1 MSIPNKSINI
11 QEFKNVFKDIPF
23 LILNKKEIVFINSKA
38 KKILCIANK
47 NKEEI
52 HSLLYNN
59 INKKKHETKT
69 TCNNKQIKLIYQKN
83 KDHYLVFIEDL
94 TKQKEQEKNIKTQ
107 LKLFNDIFE
116 NLPVGILLHDYGKLK
131 YVNKEGKRIVGT
143 SDKKKYFNY
152 NILNFLYIDKEKQ
165 KAINRIKK
173 VYVEKKLP
181 PIIYHIKDFKNKEKI
196 VELTTLLFF
205 DEKNKPLS
213 LLIVQDKTEE
223 LKKQQLEIE
232 TRLKIQENKLLKK
245 QNEEKEKLLQELK
258 STHNQLINTINYSD
272 YLFWITDNKLNIQL
286 FNQAFKDYCLRYYNI
301 KLKGGENTLDLQKI
315 MNEQEPSTATTRQR
329 VLKEILQSKS
339 DYSYEI
345 SHFDKMLKKTR
356 IYKITFKPYID
367 KSNTLQNFY
376 CFGHEITEKYEF
388 LQQIENQSLKLNTII
403 QNSPIYLWSLNQ
415 NYELVLFNNK
425 YENLIEFLYGEKP
438 VVGKKLTR
446 GKFEKNK
453 DLIETLNYHYEK
465 AFNGSNENFKLNY
478 ELENGQKITLD
489 VNLFPI
495 VVNNQIK
502 EIAGI
507 ATDITAEI
515 EKQNQLQT
523 LLYENEVLMKEI
535 HHRIKNNLQVISS
548 MLNLQIQNEKNTQ
561 IQNVLKDTQ
570 NRVYSMAIIHQT
582 LYQNKNYS
590 TINVSA
596 TILFLIQNILYSFN
610 RTDIEIESDIEEIVL
625 NVNTAIPIALII
637 NEAITN
643 VVKYAFPEN
652 FTMSEKKVFIQLKRK
667 DFSVELSIK
676 DNGIGIDKKLIQQL
690 SNVGFS
696 IIKALA
702 EQINA
707 QLFISSEKNQGTEI
721 KLLIPLL

>member
-1 MSIPNKSINI
+1 MSIPNKSIDI

-52 HSLLYNN
+52 HSILYNN
-59 INKKKHETKT
+59 INKKKYETKI
-69 TCNNKQIKLIYQKN
+69 TCNNKELKLIHQKN

-131 YVNKEGKRIVGT
+131 YVNKEGKRIIGT
-143 SDKKKYFNY
+143 YDNKKYFNY

-173 VYVEKKLP
+173 VYIEKKLP
-181 PIIYHIKDFKNKEKI
+181 PTIYHIKDFKNKEKI

-205 DEKNKPLS
+205 DEKNQPLS

-232 TRLKIQENKLLKK
+232 TQLKIQENKLLKK

-286 FNQAFKDYCLRYYNI
+286 FNQAFKEYCLRYYNV
-301 KLKGGENTLDLQKI
+301 KLKGGENTFDLQKI
-315 MNEQEPSTATTRQR
+315 MDEQEPSTATTRQR

-345 SHFDKMLKKTR
+345 SHFDKTLKKTR

-367 KSNTLQNFY
+367 ESNTLQNIY

-388 LQQIENQSLKLNTII
+388 IQQIESQALKLNTII

-415 NYELVLFNNK
+415 NYELVLFNSK

-438 VVGKKLTR
+438 VVGKKLSR

-548 MLNLQIQNEKNTQ
+548 MLNLQIQNEENTQ

-610 RTDIEIESDIEEIVL
+610 RTDIEIESDIEEIIL
-625 NVNTAIPIALII
+625 DVNTAIPIALII

-652 FTMSEKKVFIQLKRK
+652 FTMSKKVFIQLKRK
-667 DFSVELSIK
+667 DFSIELSIK
-676 DNGIGIDKKLIQQL
+676 DNGIGIDKKMIQQL

>member
-23 LILNKKEIVFINSKA
+23 LILNKKEIVFINNKA
-38 KKILCIANK
+38 KEILCITSK

-59 INKKKHETKT
+59 VNKKKRETKI
-69 TCNNKQIKLIYQKN
+69 TCNNKELKLIHQKN
-83 KDHYLVFIEDL
+83 KDHYFVFIEDL

-131 YVNKEGKRIVGT
+131 YVNKEGKRIIGT
-143 SDKKKYFNY
+143 SDKKKYYNFNL
-152 NILNFLYIDKEKQ
+152 LNFLYIDKEKQ

-173 VYVEKKLP
+173 VYTEKKLP
-181 PIIYHIKDFKNKEKI
+181 STTYHVKDFKNKEKI
-196 VELTTLLFF
+196 VKVTSLLFF
-205 DEKNKPLS
+205 DEKNQPLS

-232 TRLKIQENKLLKK
+232 TQLKIQENKLLKK
-245 QNEEKEKLLQELK
+245 QNEEKEKLLQEFK

-286 FNQAFKDYCLRYYNI
+286 FNQAFKDYCLRYYNL

-315 MNEQEPSTATTRQR
+315 MNEYEPSTATTRQR
-329 VLKEILQSKS
+329 VLKEILQLKS

-345 SHFDKMLKKTR
+345 SHFDKILKKTR
-356 IYKITFKPYID
+356 IYKITFKPYVNE
-367 KSNTLQNFY
+367 SGTLQNFY

-415 NYELVLFNNK
+415 NYELILFNNK

-438 VVGKKLTR
+438 VVGKKLFR

-548 MLNLQIQNEKNTQ
+548 MLNLQIQNEENTQ

-610 RTDIEIESDIEEIVL
+610 RTDIEIESDIEEIIL
-625 NVNTAIPIALII
+625 DVNTAIPIALII

-676 DNGIGIDKKLIQQL
+676 DNGIGIDKKMIQQL

>member
-23 LILNKKEIVFINSKA
+23 LILNNKEIVFINNKA
-38 KKILCIANK
+38 KKILCIENK
-47 NKEEI
+47 NIKEK

-59 INKKKHETKT
+59 INKKNQKTKIIS
-69 TCNNKQIKLIYQKN
+69 NNKELKLIYQKN
-83 KDHYLVFIEDL
+83 KDHYFVFIEDL

-107 LKLFNDIFE
+107 LKLFNNIFE
-116 NLPVGILLHDYGKLK
+116 NLPVGIFLHDYGKVK
-131 YVNKEGKRIVGT
+131 YVNKEGKKIIGT
-143 SDKKKYFNY
+143 SDKKKYYNFNL
-152 NILNFLYIDKEKQ
+152 LNFLYIDKEKQ
-165 KAINRIKK
+165 KAINRIKQTYTK
-173 VYVEKKLP
+173 KKLP
-181 PIIYHIKDFKNKEKI
+181 PTTYHIKDFNNKEKI
-196 VELTTLLFF
+196 VELSSLLFF
-205 DEKNKPLS
+205 DEKNKPLA
-213 LLIVQDKTEE
+213 LLIVQDKTKE
-223 LKKQQLEIE
+223 LKKQQLEIK
-232 TRLKIQENKLLKK
+232 TKLKIQENKILKK

-258 STHNQLINTINYSD
+258 STHTQLINTINNSD
-272 YLFWITDNKLNIQL
+272 YLFWITDDKLNIKL
-286 FNQAFKDYCLRYYNI
+286 FNQAFKDYCLRYYKV
-301 KLKGGENTLDLQKI
+301 KLKGNENTLNLQNL
-315 MNEQEPSTATTRQR
+315 MDEQEPSTASTRQK
-329 VLKEILQSKS
+329 VLKKILQSKS

-345 SHFDKMLKKTR
+345 SHFDKTLKKTR
-356 IYKITFKPYID
+356 IYKMTFKPYFD
-367 KSNTLQNFY
+367 EKNTLKNFY
-376 CFGHEITEKYEF
+376 CYGHEITEKYEF

-415 NYELVLFNNK
+415 NYELTLFNHN
-425 YENLIEFLYGEKP
+425 YENLVEFLYGEKP
-438 VVGKKLTR
+438 VVGKKLSR

-465 AFNGSNENFKLNY
+465 AFNGSKENFKLNY
-478 ELENGQKITLD
+478 ELGNTQKITLD

-507 ATDITAEI
+507 ATNITAEI

-523 LLYENEVLMKEI
+523 LLYENEILMKEI

-548 MLNLQIQNEKNTQ
+548 MISLQIQNEKNTQ

-590 TINVSA
+590 TINIST

-610 RTDIEIESDIEEIVL
+610 KTDIEVESDIDEIIMD
-625 NVNTAIPIALII
+625 VNRAIPIALII
-637 NEAITN
+637 NEALTN

-652 FTMSEKKVFIQLKRK
+652 CAISDKKVFIQLKRK
-667 DFSVELSIK
+667 NFSIELSIK
-676 DNGIGIDKKLIQQL
+676 DNGVGIDKKIIQQL

-707 QLFISSEKNQGTEI
+707 QLTISSEKNKGTEI
-721 KLLIPLL
+721 NLLIPLL

>member
-23 LILNKKEIVFINSKA
+23 LILNKKEIVFINNKA
-38 KKILCIANK
+38 KEILCITSK

-59 INKKKHETKT
+59 INKKKHETKI
-69 TCNNKQIKLIYQKN
+69 TCNNKEIKLIHPKN
-83 KDHYLVFIEDL
+83 KDHYFVFIKDL

-131 YVNKEGKRIVGT
+131 YVNKEGKRIIGT
-143 SDKKKYFNY
+143 SDKKKYYNFNL
-152 NILNFLYIDKEKQ
+152 LNFLYIDKEKQ

-173 VYVEKKLP
+173 VYIEKKLSST
-181 PIIYHIKDFKNKEKI
+181 IYHVKDFKNKEKI
-196 VELTTLLFF
+196 VEVKSLLFF
-205 DEKNKPLS
+205 DEKNQPLS

-232 TRLKIQENKLLKK
+232 TQLKIQENKLLKK

-286 FNQAFKDYCLRYYNI
+286 FNQAFKDYCLRYYNL

-315 MNEQEPSTATTRQR
+315 MNKHEPSTATTRQR
-329 VLKEILQSKS
+329 VLKEILQLKS

-345 SHFDKMLKKTR
+345 SHFDKILKKTR
-356 IYKITFKPYID
+356 IYKITFKPYVNE
-367 KSNTLQNFY
+367 SGTLQNFY

-438 VVGKKLTR
+438 VVGKKLSR

-548 MLNLQIQNEKNTQ
+548 MLNLQIQNEENTQ

-610 RTDIEIESDIEEIVL
+610 RTDIEIESDIEEIIL
-625 NVNTAIPIALII
+625 DVNTAIPIALII

-676 DNGIGIDKKLIQQL
+676 DNGIGIDKKMIQQL

>member
-1 MSIPNKSINI
+1 MSIPNKPINI

-38 KKILCIANK
+38 KKILCITNK

-59 INKKKHETKT
+59 VNKKKHETKI
-69 TCNNKQIKLIYQKN
+69 TCNNKEIKLIYQKN

-131 YVNKEGKRIVGT
+131 YVNKEGKRIIGT
-143 SDKKKYFNY
+143 SDKKKYYNFNL
-152 NILNFLYIDKEKQ
+152 LNFLYIDKEKQ

-173 VYVEKKLP
+173 VYIEKKLP
-181 PIIYHIKDFKNKEKI
+181 STIYHIRDFKNKEKI
-196 VELTTLLFF
+196 VELTSLLFF
-205 DEKNKPLS
+205 DEKNQPLS

-232 TRLKIQENKLLKK
+232 TQLKIQENKLLKK

-286 FNQAFKDYCLRYYNI
+286 FNQAFKDYCLRYYNV

-329 VLKEILQSKS
+329 VLKEILQTKS

-345 SHFDKMLKKTR
+345 SHFDKTLKKTR

-367 KSNTLQNFY
+367 ESNTLQNFY

-388 LQQIENQSLKLNTII
+388 LQQIESQALKLNTII
-403 QNSPIYLWSLNQ
+403 QHSPIYLWSLNQ

-548 MLNLQIQNEKNTQ
+548 MLNLQIQNEENTQ

-610 RTDIEIESDIEEIVL
+610 RTDIEIESDIEEIIL
-625 NVNTAIPIALII
+625 DVNMAIPIALII

-643 VVKYAFPEN
+643 VLKYAFPEN
-652 FTMSEKKVFIQLKRK
+652 FTMSKKVFIQLKRK
-667 DFSVELSIK
+667 DFSIELSIK
-676 DNGIGIDKKLIQQL
+676 DNGIGIDKKMIQQL

-707 QLFISSEKNQGTEI
+707 QLFIYSEKNQGTEI

>member
-1 MSIPNKSINI
+1 MSIPNKPINI

-38 KKILCIANK
+38 KKILCITNK

-59 INKKKHETKT
+59 VNKKKHETKI
-69 TCNNKQIKLIYQKN
+69 TCNNKEIKLIYQKN
-83 KDHYLVFIEDL
+83 KDHYFVFIEDL

-131 YVNKEGKRIVGT
+131 YVNKEGKRIIGT
-143 SDKKKYFNY
+143 SDKKKYYNFNL
-152 NILNFLYIDKEKQ
+152 LNFLYIDKEKQ

-173 VYVEKKLP
+173 VYIEKKLP
-181 PIIYHIKDFKNKEKI
+181 STIYHIRDFKNKEKI
-196 VELTTLLFF
+196 VELASLLFF
-205 DEKNKPLS
+205 DEKNQPLS

-232 TRLKIQENKLLKK
+232 TQLKIQENKLLKK

-286 FNQAFKDYCLRYYNI
+286 FNQAFKDYCLRYYNV

-329 VLKEILQSKS
+329 VLKEILQTKS

-345 SHFDKMLKKTR
+345 SHFDKTLKKTR

-367 KSNTLQNFY
+367 ESNTLQNFY

-388 LQQIENQSLKLNTII
+388 LQQIESQALKLNTII
-403 QNSPIYLWSLNQ
+403 QHSPIYLWSLNQ

-548 MLNLQIQNEKNTQ
+548 MLNLQIQNEENTQ

-610 RTDIEIESDIEEIVL
+610 RTDIEIESDIEEIIL
-625 NVNTAIPIALII
+625 DVNMAIPIALII

-643 VVKYAFPEN
+643 VLKYAFPEN
-652 FTMSEKKVFIQLKRK
+652 FTMSKKVFIQLKRK
-667 DFSVELSIK
+667 DFSIELSIK
-676 DNGIGIDKKLIQQL
+676 DNGIGIDKKMIQQL
-690 SNVGFS
+690 SNIGFS

-707 QLFISSEKNQGTEI
+707 QLFIYSEKNQGTEI